1 MKKAARSDVFLEGAA
16 FFCGRGACFA
26 AGRAGQSEFGFFWL
40 RDENSFPL
48 FRVMEIH
55 RICEVTATPFRK
67 VPT

>member
-40 RDENSFPL
+40 RDEN
-48 FRVMEIH
+48 
-55 RICEVTATPFRK
+55 A
-67 VPT
+67 